1 MKKSMPIVLDARTAT
16 DHFPGISR
24 YVVNL
29 ARALKSIAPELDLT
43 LLRDPAAT
51 SQRLALPD
59 LPTVECAV
67 SPFSIKQ
74 QWIVP
79 RQLRGLNTALY
90 HSPYYLM
97 PYRPGVPTILT
108 AHDLIPQVYPR
119 YYTPAQRLVFRWA
132 HGLALR
138 TARITLAVSAAT
150 RTDLIQRLGARADRV
165 VVIPEAADP
174 RFAPQPAAAIQA
186 VRDKYH
192 LPDRYLL
199 YFGSNKPHKNLVR
212 LVTAFSNL
220 QSFGFAQDRLPT
232 SNFHLVIAGAW
243 DNRYPVARQLAAH
256 NDRVRFLGPVVEAE
270 LPALYSGALA
280 FVFVSE
286 YEGFG
291 LPPLEAMACGTP
303 VIASNTSSLPEVIG
317 DAGRLVDPHDVN
329 AITAALEQVLS
340 NANLRADLK
349 QRSLARAAQFTWERT
364 AAQTLAVYRTLT
376 GG

>member
-1 MKKSMPIVLDARTAT
+1 MKKPMPIVLDARTAT
-16 DHFPGISR
+16 DHFPGIGR

-29 ARALKSIAPELDLT
+29 ARALKSIAPDLDLT
-43 LLRDPAAT
+43 LLCDPNAPA
-51 SQRLALPD
+51 SRLTLPD
-59 LPTVECAV
+59 LPTVACAV

-79 RQLRGLNTALY
+79 RQLRDINATFY

-97 PYRPGVPTILT
+97 PYRPGVPTVLT

-138 TARITLAVSAAT
+138 TARITVAVSAAT

-174 RFAPQPAAAIQA
+174 HFAPQPAAALQA
-186 VRDKYH
+186 VRDQYH

-199 YFGSNKPHKNLVR
+199 YFGSNKPHKNLAR
-212 LVTAFSNL
+212 LVTAFSKLEFRIQNSEL
-220 QSFGFAQDRLPT
+220 
-232 SNFHLVIAGAW
+232 HLVIAGSW
-243 DNRYPVARQLAAH
+243 DTRYPEAKQLAAG
-256 NDRVRFLGPVVEAE
+256 NDRIRFLGPVREAD
-270 LPALYSGALA
+270 LPALYGGALA

-303 VIASNTSSLPEVIG
+303 VIAGNTSSLPEVIG
-317 DAGRLVDPHDVN
+317 DAGLLVDPRDVN
-329 AITAALEQVLS
+329 AIAAALERIVSDSALQ
-340 NANLRADLK
+340 ADLK
-349 QRSLARAAQFTWERT
+349 QRSLDRAAAFTWERT
-364 AAQTLAVYRTLT
+364 AAQTLAVYRAIA
-376 GG
+376 GAG